1 MNYLSMLT
9 EKDYEKMLDKIDLDL
24 DFDYKNDPICLT
36 NTKECGLIFCKT
48 RNGKNS
54 EYVNEYVNKMFERY
68 CKIKHLPKV
77 EIYGQRVILYISSFE
92 LFDSF
97 NNKDYTEI
105 LIDTFKEKFLSSPDL
120 VKEYKKDFLKY
131 YSDLKEE
138 NKNKDN
144 EKTK

>member
-9 EKDYEKMLDKIDLDL
+9 EKDYEKMLNKIDLDL
-24 DFDYKNDPICLT
+24 DFDFKNKPICLT
-36 NTKECGLIFCKT
+36 NTKEWGLIFCKT
-48 RNGKNS
+48 RNVKNN

-77 EIYGQRVILYISSFE
+77 EINGQRVILYISSFE

-105 LIDTFKEKFLSSPDL
+105 LIDTFKEKFLYSPDL

-138 NKNKDN
+138 NKNKDD